1 MKRRVDRGV
10 VARRQVTWP
19 LAASL
24 VVSAIALLGG
34 PRVASACK
42 CAPPPPPREA
52 MNESHA
58 VFEGK
63 LVGQTALTRQ
73 LVDLDSEDAVE
84 RVEVPIHV
92 ATFEILAVWKGDGL
106 KVGDTV
112 EIETSASSASCGRD
126 YTYATEWVIYANS
139 TSSEGGAEASASN
152 VEGSRRRFGDM
163 ACTRSGPSDAANG
176 DGDVAALDAIT
187 PQIGAPATAGAPP
200 ETEASREGC
209 SVIHPGSDLPGSAG
223 LLAIALACL
232 WLPVGRA
239 SRKSRP

>member
-19 LAASL
+19 FAASL
-24 VVSAIALLGG
+24 LVSAIALLGG

-52 MNESHA
+52 MNEAHA

-63 LVGQTALTRQ
+63 LVGQAAMTRV
-73 LVDLDSEDAVE
+73 LEDGGGDPSQ
-84 RVEVPIHV
+84 RVEVPVHV

-112 EIETSASSASCGRD
+112 EIETSGSSASCGRD

-139 TSSEGGAEASASN
+139 TSSEGGAEASASD

-163 ACTRSGPSDAANG
+163 ACTRSGPSDVANG

-187 PQIGAPATAGAPP
+187 PRIGAPATAGAPP

-209 SVIHPGSDLPGSAG
+209 SVIRPGSDLRGSAG